1 MKMIIMRHMEVTASP
16 NVYLGTSNVSLSE
29 KGIRHAK
36 VIAKK
41 MRAEDIDAV
50 YSSALNRSKESAEII
65 ANELG
70 LNVRAHVRELNE
82 LDFGVI
88 EGLTKEEAI
97 KRYPEVMQKRDGN
110 RMNYTV
116 PEGESPEDASKRAL
130 KALKEIARD
139 NKGKK
144 ILIVMHGMLMRI
156 ILSKTSDRSL
166 KGTYSWE
173 FSYGCRLIYEINSDS
188 IVFKKF
194 IPE

>member
-1 MKMIIMRHMEVTASP
+1 
-16 NVYLGTSNVSLSE
+16 
-29 KGIRHAK
+29 
-36 VIAKK
+36 
-41 MRAEDIDAV
+41 
-50 YSSALNRSKESAEII
+50 
-65 ANELG
+65 
-70 LNVRAHVRELNE
+70 
-82 LDFGVI
+82 
-88 EGLTKEEAI
+88 
-97 KRYPEVMQKRDGN
+97 
-110 RMNYTV
+110 MNYTV